1 MIFPREVEDSRQC
14 GVTSSL
20 FCSRCWQHASANSE
34 INISFIVGTENFKLE
49 TINDHKCYKEVSCIV
64 QVGSR
69 ENGCNEGTSKQNV
82 LFRSAHTIKKEREAI

>member
-1 MIFPREVEDSRQC
+1 MIFSTRSGEEPTVWSYI
-14 GVTSSL
+14 VTVL
-20 FCSRCWQHASANSE
+20 QHASANSE

-82 LFRSAHTIKKEREAI
+82 LFRSARTIKKEREAI